1 MFFDGDLLSGRWSIG
16 YHSDKTQSLSVV
28 GDLLGNETGICA
40 YGHLKTEADSSIT
53 RGDWLAPEMNSN
65 YASYPEFAQELLDL
79 AKSMTGGNLTPQV
92 LAQHQYNRKKY
103 SIANNPQLLLP
114 CLCWCGIHIWRAYV
128 CLPPSC
134 KPLSRISSWLP
145 HSRSLPIVFL
155 IHQRCEQQP
164 FFHIWT

>member
-103 SIANNPQLLLP
+103 SIANNPNYSSPAYAGVAFTFGAHMFAYHLLAN
-114 CLCWCGIHIWRAYV
+114 H
-128 CLPPSC
+128 
-134 KPLSRISSWLP
+134 
-145 HSRSLPIVFL
+145 
-155 IHQRCEQQP
+155 
-164 FFHIWT
+164 

>member
-65 YASYPEFAQELLDL
+65 SASYPEFAQELLDL

-92 LAQHQYNRKKY
+92 LAQH
-103 SIANNPQLLLP
+103 
-114 CLCWCGIHIWRAYV
+114 
-128 CLPPSC
+128 
-134 KPLSRISSWLP
+134 
-145 HSRSLPIVFL
+145 
-155 IHQRCEQQP
+155 
-164 FFHIWT
+164 